1 MFSNLKKQLQDNF
14 NKLSKESSLFYV
26 TIDREL
32 IWDKY
37 ISGFNGASKQEH
49 QCSCCRSFLRQFGGI
64 VGIIDGKRV
73 SIWDNIEPEI
83 EYETSINNVKEY
95 IHSLPITD
103 VFYNDFAKCGTN
115 KNLDS
120 KRNLTW
126 EHFYIELPAK
136 FVVNKKNIDTKRAE
150 LRDNFAVL
158 KRSLEELTM
167 DSLDTTLDLIA
178 QNSLYKGNEFE
189 GNIKKFKEA
198 KKAYNNAPNKE
209 AYIWALSLTLPQ
221 SICKIR
227 NTAIGTLL
235 VNLSEG
241 MELDTA
247 VTKFESVVAPTNYK
261 RPTALVT
268 PKMVQQAKD
277 KLTELGLLEAMDR
290 RYANVADLDT
300 SNLLFVDKS
309 SELTDVFKEMA
320 KDVQVSPKSLTKVEE
335 ISISDFLTKIVPN
348 SKSIEVL
355 LENRH
360 LSNLV
365 TVLTAQDKNAKTLFK
380 WNNPFSW
387 SYTGGITDS
396 MKERVKALGGK
407 VDGVLRFS
415 IQWNEDGK
423 SIIDLDA
430 HAHEPEI
437 IPNRGHIFYGSAFR
451 KDRGNTRTP
460 MTGQLDIDMINP
472 TNVGIENISWIDQ
485 NRMKD
490 GKYVLKV
497 HNYSGHRNF
506 DGVRTE
512 VEFDGQTYEFSVN
525 RPFTGF
531 VDIAEVTYSK
541 KNGFSIKSLL
551 EGKQTLNSKEKWNV
565 KTNQFTKVRNIMLSP
580 NHWEKP
586 IGNKHYMFILE
597 NCITDEEPRPFFNEF
612 LKEEFNENRKVFE
625 ILGSKIKIPESKSQ
639 LSGVGFSDT
648 QRNSLIVRVEG
659 TFKRNL
665 RVNF

>member
-1 MFSNLKKQLQDNF
+1 MFLTLKKQLQDNF

-32 IWDKY
+32 IWEKY
-37 ISGFNGASKQEH
+37 ISGFNGAYKQEH

-64 VGIIDGKRV
+64 VAIIDGKRV
-73 SIWDNIEPEI
+73 SIWDNITPDI
-83 EYETSINNVKEY
+83 EYETSIENLKTY

-120 KRNLTW
+120 KRSLTW
-126 EHFYIELPAK
+126 EHFYIELPTK
-136 FVVNKKNIDTKRAE
+136 FVINKKVIDTKRAE
-150 LRDNFAVL
+150 LRDNFSVL

-167 DSLDTTLDLIA
+167 DSLDTVLDLIA
-178 QNSLYKGNEFE
+178 QNSLYKGKEFE
-189 GNIKKFKEA
+189 TTVAAFRNL
-198 KKAYNNAPNKE
+198 KKAYDKISKKDE
-209 AYIWALSLTLPQ
+209 YVWLTSTISSQALSR
-221 SICKIR
+221 IR

-235 VNLSEG
+235 INLSEG

-247 VTKFESVVAPTNYK
+247 VSKFEAVVAPTNYK

-277 KLTELGLLEAMDR
+277 KLTEMGLLEAMDR

-300 SNLLFVDKS
+300 NNLIFVDKS
-309 SELTDVFKEMA
+309 SELTDIFKEIS

-335 ISISDFLTKIVPN
+335 VSISDFITKIVPN

-365 TVLTAQDKNAKTLFK
+365 TLLTAQDKNAKTLFK
-380 WNNPFSW
+380 WSNPFSW

-430 HAHEPEI
+430 H
-437 IPNRGHIFYGSAFR
+437 
-451 KDRGNTRTP
+451 K
-460 MTGQLDIDMINP
+460 IN
-472 TNVGIENISWIDQ
+472 
-485 NRMKD
+485 M
-490 GKYVLKV
+490 V
-497 HNYSGHRNF
+497 HG
-506 DGVRTE
+506 
-512 VEFDGQTYEFSVN
+512 
-525 RPFTGF
+525 
-531 VDIAEVTYSK
+531 
-541 KNGFSIKSLL
+541 
-551 EGKQTLNSKEKWNV
+551 
-565 KTNQFTKVRNIMLSP
+565 
-580 NHWEKP
+580 
-586 IGNKHYMFILE
+586 
-597 NCITDEEPRPFFNEF
+597 
-612 LKEEFNENRKVFE
+612 
-625 ILGSKIKIPESKSQ
+625 
-639 LSGVGFSDT
+639 
-648 QRNSLIVRVEG
+648 
-659 TFKRNL
+659 
-665 RVNF
+665 

>member
-1 MFSNLKKQLQDNF
+1 MFSKLKKQLQDNF

-32 IWDKY
+32 IWEKY
-37 ISGFNGASKQEH
+37 IGGFNGASKQEH

-64 VGIIDGKRV
+64 VAIIDGKRV
-73 SIWDNIEPEI
+73 SIWDNIDAEI
-83 EYETSINNVKEY
+83 EYETSVNNLKEY

-126 EHFYIELPAK
+126 EHFYIELPSK
-136 FVVNKKNIDTKRAE
+136 FVVNKKGIDAKRSE

-158 KRSLEELTM
+158 KRSLDELTM

-178 QNSLYKGNEFE
+178 QNSLYKGKEFE
-189 GNIKKFKEA
+189 PLLKAFKEL
-198 KKAYNNAPNKE
+198 KVTYDKATYKE
-209 AYIWALSLTLPQ
+209 NLVWKIATTGHQALSR
-221 SICKIR
+221 IR

-235 VNLSEG
+235 INLSEG
-241 MELDTA
+241 MELDSA
-247 VTKFESVVAPTNYK
+247 VSKFEAVVAPTNYK

-268 PKMVQQAKD
+268 PKMVQQAKE
-277 KLTELGLLEAMDR
+277 KLEEMGLVGAMDR

-300 SNLLFVDKS
+300 ENVLYVDKS
-309 SELTDVFKEMA
+309 SELTDVFKEIS
-320 KDVQVSPKSLTKVEE
+320 KDVQVNPKSLTKVEE
-335 ISISDFLTKIVPN
+335 VSISDFLTKIVPN

-360 LSNLV
+360 LNNLV

-437 IPNRGHIFYGSAFR
+437 IPNRGHICYNSPFR
-451 KDRGNTRTP
+451 KDRGNGRTP
-460 MTGQLDIDMINP
+460 MTGQLDVDMINP
-472 TNVGIENISWIDQ
+472 SDTGIENISWIDQ
-485 NRMKD
+485 NKMKE

-497 HNYSGHRNF
+497 HNFSDHRNF

-512 VEFDGQTYEFSVN
+512 VEFDGQIYEFSIN
-525 RPFTGF
+525 TPFTGYK
-531 VDIAEVTYSK
+531 DIAEVTYSR

-565 KTNQFTKVRNIMLSP
+565 KTNQFTKVKNIMLSP

-625 ILGSKIKIPESKSQ
+625 ILGGKVKIPQSKSQ

-665 RVNF
+665 KINF